1 MSDSQTVNIV
11 SVFTVFSQDY
21 LKRYQGC
28 MPMSSVGH
36 DYSHI
41 LMEERPHTQDTPAPF
56 PKGVCIGYYS
66 TLKGYFLKSQH

>member
-11 SVFTVFSQDY
+11 SVFTVFSQDS

-28 MPMSSVGH
+28 MPLSSVGH

-41 LMEERPHTQDTPAPF
+41 LMEERPHTKEFIKVFVLGT
-56 PKGVCIGYYS
+56 ILLS
-66 TLKGYFLKSQH
+66 TDIF